1 MEAPT
6 GGRVEESPAPSI
18 PAWREPS
25 NKAEFYPAGAIVA
38 NKGKQWR
45 STTGG
50 NRAEPG
56 TDNSW
61 EETGEEA

>member
-6 GGRVEESPAPSI
+6 GGRVKKSPAPST
-18 PAWREPS
+18 PAWREPA
-25 NKAEFYPAGAIVA
+25 NKAELYPAGAIVTH
-38 NKGKQWR
+38 KGKQWR

-56 TDNSW
+56 TDNS
-61 EETGEEA
+61 GEEAGEEA